1 MFAAALEAMRAGGV
15 ELVPMDMDLVI
26 QLGKK
31 DLPDT
36 TFYTYEYPR
45 ELSRCVAI
53 HAACTCEPAAGR
65 PPHCLHIKST
75 LSQQHWSDAACS
87 IIVR

>member
-45 ELSRCVAI
+45 ELSRCGAMSACSLRASAAFHAI
-53 HAACTCEPAAGR
+53 CLLDRVTAADLVLPAA
-65 PPHCLHIKST
+65 
-75 LSQQHWSDAACS
+75 
-87 IIVR
+87 

>member
-45 ELSRCVAI
+45 ELSRCVRYTCQ
-53 HAACTCEPAAGR
+53 HAACEPALLFM
-65 PPHCLHIKST
+65 PPHCLHMEIR
-75 LSQQHWSDAACS
+75 LSQRH
-87 IIVR
+87 